1 MQMPKLVI
9 RVFGNPGEEIC
20 ELEEARCFLNFYN
33 RIVVVEGKD
42 IHSYAELVQVIS
54 QERFRDREFIEV
66 VQVPPIEGG

>member
-9 RVFGNPGEEIC
+9 KVFGDPGEDVC
-20 ELEEARCFLNFYN
+20 ELDEARYFLNFNN
-33 RIVVVEGKD
+33 RLVVIEGKD

-66 VQVPPIEGG
+66 VQVPPVEGG